1 MNILLDTH
9 FLLWCFIDT
18 GKIEPHLYDQLVS
31 SENELFFSQAS
42 LWEISIKYG
51 LGKLSLQGITP
62 EDFYQEIKKSDL
74 KCRRLMNDELIG
86 YYLLPIEHRDP
97 FDRIMIWQA
106 IQSDYYFLTSDSQA
120 SKYTPYGLK
129 LLI

>member
-51 LGKLSLQGITP
+51 LGKFSLQGITP

-74 KCRRLMNDELIG
+74 KCRRLMNDDLIG
-86 YYLLPIEHRDP
+86 YYRLPIEHRYP

>member
-1 MNILLDTH
+1 
-9 FLLWCFIDT
+9 
-18 GKIEPHLYDQLVS
+18 
-31 SENELFFSQAS
+31 
-42 LWEISIKYG
+42 
-51 LGKLSLQGITP
+51 
-62 EDFYQEIKKSDL
+62 
-74 KCRRLMNDELIG
+74 MNDELIG
-86 YYLLPIEHRDP
+86 YYRLPIEHRDP